1 VNTALESIDKIR
13 DTADAF
19 ERTFYIEVMGRTSG
33 FIALNVGLSCGAE
46 FIALPEYKNE
56 IEDLLKIFKNQR
68 VTKRSNMIIVAE
80 GDEEGGAMKLAE
92 KVKEKTGADYRI
104 AILGHVQRGGSP
116 TARDRI
122 LASKLG
128 AAAVFALLEGKTNVM
143 TGEVKG
149 ELTYTPFIE
158 AADTDKPMD
167 TFLVKLAKILAE

>member
-1 VNTALESIDKIR
+1 
-13 DTADAF
+13 
-19 ERTFYIEVMGRTSG
+19 MGRTSG
-33 FIALNVGLSCGAE
+33 FIALDVGLSCGAE
-46 FIALPEYKNE
+46 YIALPENKTE
-56 IEDLLKIFKNQR
+56 IDDLLKIFKSQR

-128 AAAVFALLEGKTNVM
+128 AAAVFALIEGKSNVM

-149 ELTYTPFIE
+149 EITYTPFLE
-158 AADTDKPMD
+158 AADKEKPID
-167 TFLVKLAKILAE
+167 GFLFKLTKILAE